1 MDRLDD
7 QNIITKVLQGDVDA
21 FGLLVKRYEEPLYN
35 LMYRITKST
44 ESAEDLTQE
53 TFIRAYEKLEKFK
66 PGRKFFSW
74 LYTIGLNIGRDFL
87 RKTASFKTVSI
98 EERGDVSS
106 RDETYGEQDR
116 ILDLLDIRKVEK
128 AIDKLPFK
136 YREALILYYREEFSM
151 KDIARAMEISVSGAK
166 SRVNRGL
173 NKLRKSLGIK
183 NHETR

>member
-44 ESAEDLTQE
+44 DSAEDLTQE

-87 RKTASFKTVSI
+87 RKT
-98 EERGDVSS
+98 GSS
-106 RDETYGEQDR
+106 KVLSVEQTDDILLNVEAYDQQDR
-116 ILDLLDIRKVEK
+116 VLDTLEFRKIEK
-128 AIDKLPFK
+128 AIYKLPLK
-136 YREALILYYREEFSM
+136 YREALILYYREELLM
-151 KDIARAMEISVSGAK
+151 KDIAIAMRISVSGAK
-166 SRVNRGL
+166 SRVKRGL
-173 NKLRKSLGIK
+173 SMLRKSLGV
-183 NHETR
+183 